1 MQLLTERGQR
11 AMQRLAGIQG
21 PVGQW
26 AASSC
31 LGTSERHLSRA
42 TSASSASLHAS
53 TLHAC
58 RGSGKQSAVLVALD
72 RKHSCC
78 SCGSLSCTLPF

>member
-11 AMQRLAGIQG
+11 ALQRLAGFQG

-31 LGTSERHLSRA
+31 QGTSERHLSRA
-42 TSASSASLHAS
+42 TSASSASLHAG

-58 RGSGKQSAVLVALD
+58 RGSGTQFAMHCSAYIPLL
-72 RKHSCC
+72 
-78 SCGSLSCTLPF
+78 